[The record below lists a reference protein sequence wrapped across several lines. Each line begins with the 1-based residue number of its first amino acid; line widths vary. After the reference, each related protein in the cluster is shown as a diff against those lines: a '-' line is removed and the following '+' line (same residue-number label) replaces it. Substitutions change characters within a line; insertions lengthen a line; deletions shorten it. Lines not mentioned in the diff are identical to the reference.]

1 MTAQQRAVVDDLG
14 NIAVH
19 GRSGLVLVVK
29 IETATAG
36 TYENIS
42 ARNLYF
48 EIGGKIRIELSAGVD
63 NYSRQVILTRAQI
76 ATLSINN
83 PYAFA
88 IHDETPTTPSTPW
101 SGTITTY
108 GFNVAPTGAGSN
120 NGTGTSWQGAT
131 VVIQP
136 GDGPPTV
143 EVHTIGLDGKSAL
156 QVLIDAGLL
165 AAGSDADDMLE
176 LLRAPL
182 LAGRLDF
189 SRSANS
195 ALLGVI

>member
-29 IETATAG
+29 IETAVAG
-36 TYENIS
+36 VYEDIS
-42 ARNLYF
+42 EKDLFF
-48 EIGGKIRIELSAGVD
+48 EIGGKFRVALSAGVEV
-63 NYSRQVILTRAQI
+63 YSRQVILTRAQI

-88 IHDETPTTPSTPW
+88 IHDETPATPSTPW

-108 GFNVAPTGAGSN
+108 GFNTAPTGADSST
-120 NGTGTSWQGAT
+120 GTATSWQGAT
-131 VVIQP
+131 VIIQA
-136 GDGPPTV
+136 GDSPPTV
-143 EVHTIGLDGKSAL
+143 EVNTIGLDGRSAL

-165 AAGSDADDMLE
+165 AEGSDADDMLD

-189 SRSANS
+189 SLAANS

>member
-1 MTAQQRAVVDDLG
+1 MAAEQRPVVDDLG

-29 IETATAG
+29 IEAATAG

-42 ARNLYF
+42 AKELYF
-48 EIGGKIRIELSAGVD
+48 EIGGKFRIALSAGVD
-63 NYSRQVILTRAQI
+63 NYSRQVVLTRAQV

-88 IHDETPTTPSTPW
+88 IHDETPATPSTPW

-108 GFNVAPTGAGSN
+108 GFNVAPTGAGTN
-120 NGTGTSWQGAT
+120 TGTGTSWQGAT
-131 VVIQP
+131 VVITP

-143 EVHTIGLDGKSAL
+143 EVHTIGLDGRSAL

-165 AAGSDADDMLE
+165 PAGSDADDLLE

-189 SRSANS
+189 SAASNS